1 MDISVINAILGSF
14 EALIRNTKTSF
25 STLIFVLGCFIDYKD
40 INGTVNYSLADDTK
54 NFIEKKVNFD
64 ICIYNVTGVSFYLN
78 KIF

>member
-1 MDISVINAILGSF
+1 LLFI
-14 EALIRNTKTSF
+14 
-25 STLIFVLGCFIDYKD
+25 LGCFIDYKD
-40 INGTVNYSLADDTK
+40 INGTVNFSLADDTK